1 MNSTDKITP
10 ELRAFIKESL
20 RQGSFYFS
28 ESTMEYFSCK
38 VHGGFYECDPDNPY
52 RGYFITS
59 EQDNN
64 ALNASSQA
72 WEGERRFT
80 IRYANSPTEISDYSE
95 FGQYATYEE
104 AKQALSDMIRKA
116 VKENSHPEMP
126 IL

>member
-1 MNSTDKITP
+1 MNSVDKITP

-20 RQGSFYFS
+20 RQGSHYFS

-38 VHGGFYECDPDNPY
+38 VHGGFYECDPDNLY

-59 EQDNN
+59 EQDNST
-64 ALNASSQA
+64 LPA
-72 WEGERRFT
+72 WNGERRFT
-80 IRYANSPTEISDYSE
+80 IRYADSPTEISDHSE

-104 AKQALSDMIRKA
+104 AKKALSDMIRKA
-116 VKENSHPEMP
+116 VKENSHPKMP